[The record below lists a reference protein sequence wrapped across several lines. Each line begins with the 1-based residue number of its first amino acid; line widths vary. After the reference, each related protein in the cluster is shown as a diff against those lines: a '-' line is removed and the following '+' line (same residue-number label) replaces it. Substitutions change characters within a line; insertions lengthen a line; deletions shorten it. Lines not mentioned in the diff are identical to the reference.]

1 MATATWPPAAGV
13 TPGFTIKGKSTIL
26 WGTDG
31 LLASPYPTAGGF
43 YTVMRMSQ
51 NPILDRTKL
60 PQGSGLTST
69 DIILIDGISTEIV
82 VRDDSTMT
90 PPTINTTITIV
101 DAAGWFGT
109 QGLTYTARIVDPRYE
124 AALKQPGERT
134 IIADNLIL
142 IDSQTTGVQAA
153 R

>member
-1 MATATWPPAAGV
+1 
-13 TPGFTIKGKSTIL
+13 
-26 WGTDG
+26 
-31 LLASPYPTAGGF
+31 
-43 YTVMRMSQ
+43 MSQ
-51 NPILDRTKL
+51 NPILERTKL

-82 VRDDSTMT
+82 VRDDSQMT
-90 PPTINTTITIV
+90 PPQINTAITIV

-124 AALKQPGERT
+124 ASLKQAGERT
-134 IIADNLIL
+134 LIADNLLL
-142 IDSQTTGVQAA
+142 IDSQATGSQSA